1 MYGRPC
7 GRPFSAITFSA
18 ITNFFISLYF
28 LDRGKPYPYT
38 PMKYQNLHIQ
48 TQREFPNNART
59 QGFGWLVRAGYLTR
73 ENEILPLGER
83 AIAQLESLA
92 KDSSF
97 LFHLSLHLFHNEN
110 ETYFPLSTGSI
121 EIIHCPS
128 CNYTERIEL
137 AQFKKT
143 LFSQEAQLPVEKVST
158 PDCSTIES
166 LANFLNIPKEKT
178 AKALMYTR
186 TSDNQFVFVVAR
198 GDMTLSE
205 AKLKNTIG
213 EVRMATADEITD
225 AGAAAGYASPV
236 GLKNALIV
244 VDDLIPQSP
253 NLAAGANEAGY
264 HLLNTNCGRDY
275 SPQITADLIQ
285 AKAGDACINCG
296 NPLSAFAVLVL
307 ATRSEF
313 HFENILLALAE
324 THHDDK
330 GLTFPKSAAPFD
342 VYLMHIAG
350 KELDT
355 RAKADEIYSQ
365 LQNAGITVLFDNRDE
380 RAGVKFNDA
389 DLIGC
394 PIRITVGEKA
404 LQNGM
409 VELKLRKEKE
419 NQATPMVDIISMI
432 EKITDKS

>member
-1 MYGRPC
+1 
-7 GRPFSAITFSA
+7 
-18 ITNFFISLYF
+18 
-28 LDRGKPYPYT
+28 
-38 PMKYQNLHIQ
+38 MKFQNLHIQ

-73 ENEILPLGER
+73 ENEILPLGKQFIER
-83 AIAQLESLA
+83 LQNLSSDPSFFSLLA
-92 KDSSF
+92 FPF
-97 LFHLSLHLFHNEN
+97 LQNKYEIF
-110 ETYFPLSTGSI
+110 FPLSTGST
-121 EIIHCPS
+121 EIIHCDS
-128 CNYTERIEL
+128 CKYTERLEL
-137 AQFKKT
+137 AEFKKT
-143 LFSQEAQLPVEKVST
+143 LFSQEEQLPVEKVST
-158 PDCSTIES
+158 PDCNTIES

-186 TSDNQFVFVVAR
+186 TSDNQFVFVVVR
-198 GDMTLSE
+198 GDMTLSD
-205 AKLKNTIG
+205 AKLKSVVGDI
-213 EVRMATADEITD
+213 RMATAEEITN

-236 GLKNALIV
+236 GLNAKRALIV

-253 NLAAGANEAGY
+253 NLAAGANETGY

-275 SPQITADLIQ
+275 SPEIVADLIQ

-296 NPLSAFAVLVL
+296 NPLSSFATLHL
-307 ATRSEF
+307 ATRSTF
-313 HFENILLALAE
+313 NFENILLALAE

-350 KELDT
+350 KQLDT
-355 RAKADEIYSQ
+355 HAKAEEIYNE
-365 LQNAGITVLFDNRDE
+365 LQAAGITVLFDDRDE

-409 VELKLRKEKE
+409 VELKPRTGKRK
-419 NQATPMVDIISMI
+419 QACCAR
-432 EKITDKS
+432 KNN